1 MNVIMNEELEAKDSE
16 IKELKSKLDKVN
28 KENENLKKFNED
40 LRGQIKLLTGKLDL
54 FKQLNNTI
62 NPSQPSASVEK
73 PVESSAKPSSTLP
86 NSKAKSERND
96 WMEESK
102 NKKMKITDL
111 VTSIA
116 QQNVSLN
123 DYIYDQHSK
132 TYYSKST
139 GWLVESLELVQ
150 HCQSSDRRTDYVASL
165 ICKFCF
171 LQ

>member
-1 MNVIMNEELEAKDSE
+1 MNEELEAKDNE
-16 IKELKSKLDKVN
+16 IKELKSKLEKVT

-40 LRGQIKLLTGKLDL
+40 LRGQIKLLTGKLNL

-62 NPSQPSASVEK
+62 NPNQSTVEK
-73 PVESSAKPSSTLP
+73 PVEAPAKLATTLLT
-86 NSKAKSERND
+86 NKAKSDRND

-102 NKKMKITDL
+102 SKKMKITDL

-123 DYIYDQHSK
+123 DYIYDSHSK

-139 GWLVESLELVQ
+139 GW
-150 HCQSSDRRTDYVASL
+150 
-165 ICKFCF
+165 
-171 LQ
+171 

>member
-1 MNVIMNEELEAKDSE
+1 MNEALEAKDNE
-16 IKELKSKLDKVN
+16 IKELKSKLDKVT
-28 KENENLKKFNED
+28 KENVNLKKFNED

-62 NPSQPSASVEK
+62 NQPSASVEK
-73 PVESSAKPSSTLP
+73 PVESSTMPSTLP
-86 NSKAKSERND
+86 KVKSDRND
-96 WMEESK
+96 WMQESK

-123 DYIYDQHSK
+123 DYIYDEKSK

-139 GWLVESLELVQ
+139 GWLVNSV
-150 HCQSSDRRTDYVASL
+150 
-165 ICKFCF
+165 F
-171 LQ
+171 

>member
-1 MNVIMNEELEAKDSE
+1 MNEEAKDSE
-16 IKELKSKLDKVN
+16 IKELKSKLEKVT
-28 KENENLKKFNED
+28 KENENLKRFNKD
-40 LRGQIKLLTGKLDL
+40 LQGQVKLLTGKLNL
-54 FKQLNNTI
+54 FKQLDNTI
-62 NPSQPSASVEK
+62 KPNQSSGSAEK
-73 PVESSAKPSSTLP
+73 PSESSEKISSTQP
-86 NSKAKSERND
+86 TSKTKSDRND

-139 GWLVESLELVQ
+139 GW
-150 HCQSSDRRTDYVASL
+150 
-165 ICKFCF
+165 
-171 LQ
+171 

>member
-1 MNVIMNEELEAKDSE
+1 MNEALEAKDNE
-16 IKELKSKLDKVN
+16 IKELKSKLDKVT
-28 KENENLKKFNED
+28 KENVNLKKFNED

-62 NPSQPSASVEK
+62 NQPSASVEK
-73 PVESSAKPSSTLP
+73 PVESSTLSSTLP
-86 NSKAKSERND
+86 KVKSDRND
-96 WMEESK
+96 WMQESK

-123 DYIYDQHSK
+123 DYIYDEKSK

-139 GWLVESLELVQ
+139 GWLVNSVLELGTLGQ
-150 HCQSSDRRTDYVASL
+150 
-165 ICKFCF
+165 KF
-171 LQ
+171 